1 MDRVKWTVDD
11 NTAILTMQSGENRL
25 NISFCNDMLKA
36 LNDIETT
43 TNATALVVDASD
55 PKIWCN
61 GMDLDW
67 LLPAIGRKDPEVQ
80 EFFKIQDE
88 LYRRITFYPMITLAA
103 VTGHP
108 FAGGAILACSFDFR
122 YMRSDRG
129 FICFPEVDL
138 NIPFLPY
145 MDAIIQRTFPKHLVL
160 KAELTGHRFTAT
172 ELEACGAV
180 CKACPTPEQTVKEA
194 IAWAKTLNKSRGIV
208 KTMKKTMN
216 SGIAGLLETVVHP
229 NLDSLGG

>member
-36 LNDIETT
+36 LDDIETT
-43 TNATALVVDASD
+43 TNVTALVVDASD

-88 LYRRITFYPMITLAA
+88 LYR
-103 VTGHP
+103 
-108 FAGGAILACSFDFR
+108 
-122 YMRSDRG
+122 
-129 FICFPEVDL
+129 
-138 NIPFLPY
+138 
-145 MDAIIQRTFPKHLVL
+145 
-160 KAELTGHRFTAT
+160 
-172 ELEACGAV
+172 
-180 CKACPTPEQTVKEA
+180 
-194 IAWAKTLNKSRGIV
+194 
-208 KTMKKTMN
+208 
-216 SGIAGLLETVVHP
+216 
-229 NLDSLGG
+229 